1 MGKNASHIPKGDGEK
16 NQMAD
21 GEKNQM
27 VDSKKITYFLK
38 CIFNC
43 FDCKVVNRE

>member
-27 VDSKKITYFLK
+27 VDNKKNN
-38 CIFNC
+38 IFP
-43 FDCKVVNRE
+43 